1 MQIKLYVNSSDE
13 RYSQKNIVLK
23 HTATAQ
29 LTDVVT
35 VESPSFLLDYNS
47 NYLTCNYVHVPEF
60 NRYYFINGREIRNG
74 NQIVLHCT
82 VDWRVSFRGNIL
94 QSDIIADRSASAG
107 DAYVPDPMVTVRDSV
122 TTIVRKVSSSPFVGP
137 GGSNNYVLTIGGK

>member
-1 MQIKLYVNSSDE
+1 MQIKLYVNSTDE

-29 LTDVVT
+29 LTDSVS
-35 VESPSFLLDYNS
+35 VESPYLLLDYRS
-47 NYLTCNYVHVPEF
+47 EYMGCNYVHVPEF
-60 NRYYFINGREIRNG
+60 NRYYFITEREIRNG
-74 NQIVLHCT
+74 NQMVIHCV